1 MSFAVAGHIEMLE
14 IFEVVWKFC
23 HPWSEV
29 RASAGGEVGIE
40 CVLLEYAMSFSSGL
54 LLIFVYA
61 MSCAAW
67 ACASELR
74 TTIVADRAA
83 GSLSGALW

>member
-40 CVLLEYAMSFSSGL
+40 CVLLEYAMSYSSG
-54 LLIFVYA
+54 
-61 MSCAAW
+61 AA
-67 ACASELR
+67 AYLVLC
-74 TTIVADRAA
+74 
-83 GSLSGALW
+83 SLGLCF